1 MDARGEI
8 GAEVSTYRVHRFD
21 LKMTKDAGN
30 LERFLNSLEGEVVSV
45 VPNVT
50 MKAVWVHVVNFVYVI
65 ERLPEVASDRLE
77 D

>member
-1 MDARGEI
+1 MDIGEI
-8 GAEVSTYRVHRFD
+8 GAGVSTYRVHRFD
-21 LKMTKDAGN
+21 LKMTKDEGN

-50 MKAVWVHVVNFVYVI
+50 MRAFWVHVIDFVLVV
-65 ERLPEVASDRLE
+65 ERLPEAAPERLP